1 MILAEGGR
9 RGVAQI
15 QGTVPDEF
23 RAVFWGGCPRWIPG
37 GFVLQG
43 LSPVDP
49 RWILQGLSPVDFA
62 GTVPGG
68 FRFIQSMLAIKSPW

>member
-23 RAVFWGGCPRWIPG
+23 RAVFWGGCPRWI
-37 GFVLQG
+37 
-43 LSPVDP
+43 
-49 RWILQGLSPVDFA
+49 LQGLSPVDFA

-68 FRFIQSMLAIKSPW
+68 FRFIQSLLATKSPW